1 MNKNKMLND
10 KPIFVAKRRIFRSL
24 ILAATGLILALLF
37 YFVSQEPEVDVF
49 GLVIGGLFGVG
60 GVAILYTTLIFKKIM
75 LFDDRIEIYCLNKVI
90 VGTYSQIKSFELV
103 ESGSWPT
110 TRSLFLECEPDF
122 MHPYLENAFLHKNEL
137 YKIKE
142 ILIKK
147 GVKDK
152 GWLKN
157 TKFFTRIKVSGFV
170 LLGVLFFAAGI
181 LAFAFKYYDNLEKKI

>member
-1 MNKNKMLND
+1 MNENKMLND

-24 ILAATGLILALLF
+24 IVAATGLILALLF

-75 LFDDRIEIYCLNKVI
+75 LFDDRIEVNCLNKVI
-90 VGTYSQIKSFELV
+90 VRTYSQIKSFKLV
-103 ESGSWPT
+103 EYGHTWPT
-110 TRSLFLECEPDF
+110 TKYLILECESKF
-122 MHPYLENAFLHKNEL
+122 MNSCLSNTFLHKNDL

-147 GVKDK
+147 EVKDK
-152 GWLKN
+152 VW
-157 TKFFTRIKVSGFV
+157 I
-170 LLGVLFFAAGI
+170 
-181 LAFAFKYYDNLEKKI
+181 